1 MSRMGLFKWNRSH
14 SVYLPEI
21 DAEHRALFRLGEE
34 IERNVAAGRN
44 LTAMQPLLASLV
56 ASAEAHFKHEER
68 IMKACHYNALGWHKK
83 QHDAVR
89 WRLRRTVK
97 QIEGGNREA
106 AVELLEFLETWL
118 KTHTSVSDRMLG
130 AYVRNFLRFNTAA
143 AS

>member
-1 MSRMGLFKWNRSH
+1 MGLFKWSRVH

-21 DAEHRALFRLGEE
+21 DAEHRALFRLGAELE
-34 IERNVAAGRN
+34 KGLAAGAD
-44 LTAMQPLLASLV
+44 LAAIQTLLANLL

-89 WRLRRTVK
+89 WRIRRLVK
-97 QIEGGNREA
+97 QIDAGKPGA
-106 AVELLEFLETWL
+106 AAELLEFLDSWL

-130 AYVRNFLRFNTAA
+130 SYVRNFLRFNTAI